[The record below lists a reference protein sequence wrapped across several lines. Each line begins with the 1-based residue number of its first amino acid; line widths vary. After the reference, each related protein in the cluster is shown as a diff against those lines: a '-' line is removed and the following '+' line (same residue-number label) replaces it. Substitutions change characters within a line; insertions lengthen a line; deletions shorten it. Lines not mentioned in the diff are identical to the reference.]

1 MPAGWAAAAA
11 AVVGAV
17 ASESSSRRAAKSQQR
32 STDAAINEQARQY
45 DTARDDQYAYR
56 KAGEWALGRLTGQ
69 SQIMQPR
76 ETEENFDAQAYL
88 RAYPGV
94 AADPYFRFHPYEHY
108 LQAGPAENVEFKW
121 TKAAQ
126 EQRDAANASKANGD
140 VGLIDRATTR
150 EDVMQDPGY
159 QFGLEQ
165 GQQALDRKIAAMGG
179 RVSGASLKAA
189 ARYGTDYASTGYN
202 AAYQRGQDR
211 LNRLAALAGLG
222 QTATQASAASGAN
235 SANAISN
242 LVSSQGNANAAMNI
256 AQGNIWGNAAN
267 QLGGY
272 YMNQQRRQPAYQP
285 MRNMTYDTGY
295 YGVGG
300 GGGYGAYGDSSGVYM
315 TNEGG
320 G

>member
-17 ASESSSRRAAKSQQR
+17 ASESASKRAAKSQQR

-69 SQIMQPR
+69 SQVMQPR

-88 RAYPGV
+88 KAYPGV

-126 EQRDAANASKANGD
+126 EQRNAADAMSGSGGEG
-140 VGLIDRATTR
+140 GLIDRATTQ
-150 EDVMQDPGY
+150 EEVMRDPGY
-159 QFGLEQ
+159 QFGLQQ

-179 RVSGASLKAA
+179 RVSGAALKAA

-272 YMNQQRRQPAYQP
+272 YMNQQRRTAQPYNP
-285 MRNMTYDTGY
+285 GYGYGTGY
-295 YGVGG
+295 SGSYVNQGPSGG
-300 GGGYGAYGDSSGVYM
+300 DVNGSYWG
-315 TNEGG
+315 TE
-320 G
+320 

>member
-1 MPAGWAAAAA
+1 
-11 AVVGAV
+11 
-17 ASESSSRRAAKSQQR
+17 
-32 STDAAINEQARQY
+32 
-45 DTARDDQYAYR
+45 
-56 KAGEWALGRLTGQ
+56 
-69 SQIMQPR
+69 
-76 ETEENFDAQAYL
+76 
-88 RAYPGV
+88 V
-94 AADPYFRFHPYEHY
+94 AADPYWSAHPYEHFTTY
-108 LQAGPAENVEFKW
+108 GRGEQRPFEYNA
-121 TKAAQ
+121 AAQ
-126 EQRDAANASKANGD
+126 QQLARGPISE
-140 VGLIDRATTR
+140 IDRATTR

-159 QFGLEQ
+159 QFGLQQ

-222 QTATQASAASGAN
+222 QTATQASAAAGAN

-242 LVSSQGNANAAMNI
+242 LISSQGNANAAMNL
-256 AQGNIWGNAAN
+256 AQGNIWQNAGN
-267 QLGGY
+267 QLAGY
-272 YMNQQRRQPAYQP
+272 YMNQRRQQPTYAP

-295 YGVGG
+295 TGVGG
-300 GGGYGAYGDSSGVYM
+300 GGGYGAYGDASGIYM